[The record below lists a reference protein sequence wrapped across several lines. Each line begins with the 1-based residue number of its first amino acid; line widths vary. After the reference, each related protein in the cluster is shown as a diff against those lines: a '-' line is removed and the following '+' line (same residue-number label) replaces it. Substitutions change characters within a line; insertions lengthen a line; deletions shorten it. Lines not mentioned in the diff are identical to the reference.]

1 MQIVIKKIDAPM
13 QLVNVSCKYLC
24 ELKQLFLNKG
34 CAQTVTLQYVPINKN
49 IMLVVDEAGYLKN
62 LSHNFFIK
70 SSNKDF
76 PIQTIIGTA
85 IFARVKPLPCCGEI
99 YDYEIDSLSDK
110 VDSLSDK
117 DNALIAQILSID
129 NQNYLSKRF
138 NEVFGEGKRE
148 YWSVI
153 IRKLI

>member
-1 MQIVIKKIDAPM
+1 MQIAIKKIDEPM
-13 QLVNVSCKYLC
+13 QLANVSCKYLC
-24 ELKQLFLNKG
+24 ELKQLFLNNG
-34 CAQTVTLQYVPINKN
+34 CAQTVTLQYVPMNKN

-62 LSHNFFIK
+62 LSHNFFIE

-110 VDSLSDK
+110 

-138 NEVFGEGKRE
+138 NEIFGEGKRK
-148 YWSVI
+148 YWSVV
-153 IRKLI
+153 IRKYV